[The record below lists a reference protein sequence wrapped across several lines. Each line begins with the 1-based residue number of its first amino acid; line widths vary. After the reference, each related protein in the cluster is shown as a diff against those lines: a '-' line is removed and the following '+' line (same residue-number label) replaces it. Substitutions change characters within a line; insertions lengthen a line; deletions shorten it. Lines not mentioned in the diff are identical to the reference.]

1 LSSPGAD
8 ESVAAPPDLA
18 PLLESALIR
27 TELSEEDVVRGC
39 QEARQLGVAA
49 VVLRPSDVDS
59 VARQL
64 KDSPIVLGALVDSPH
79 GYSTTPAKI
88 YATQDLLRR
97 GVRQIDTV
105 MNTGKLISR
114 QFQFLEME
122 LLQMAD
128 ACHQS
133 GAVLAVNLEG
143 EYLNEELDLVACR
156 IARRA
161 GADYIGASRLED
173 VPLLVTN
180 SRDRLKIKCHALSVD
195 LEQVLALRNAGCARI
210 RVSAPD
216 SILTAWKAQQSPANQ
231 PPAAS
236 H

>member
-1 LSSPGAD
+1 LSSPGTD
-8 ESVAAPPDLA
+8 ESVATPLDLA
-18 PLLESALIR
+18 PLLECALIR
-27 TELSEEDVVRGC
+27 TEFSEDDVVRGC

-49 VVLRPSDVDS
+49 VVVRPSDVDS

-64 KDSPIVLGALVDSPH
+64 QGSPVVLGALVDGPH
-79 GYSTTPAKI
+79 GYSTTAAKV
-88 YATQDLLRR
+88 YAAQDLLRR

-122 LLQMAD
+122 LLQMAES
-128 ACHQS
+128 CHQS

-143 EYLNEELDLVACR
+143 EHLNEELNILACR

-161 GADYIGASRLED
+161 GVDYIGASRLED
-173 VPLLVTN
+173 VPLLASN
-180 SRDRLKIKCHALSVD
+180 SRDRLKIKCHALALD
-195 LEQVLALRNAGCARI
+195 LDQVLALHAAGCTRI
-210 RVSAPD
+210 RVSAPA
-216 SILTAWKAQQSPANQ
+216 SILAAWKAQHAASPQ
-231 PPAAS
+231 PPAPS

>member
-1 LSSPGAD
+1 MSTPETD
-8 ESVAAPPDLA
+8 KSVAAPPDLA

-27 TELSEEDVVRGC
+27 TELSEDDVIRGC
-39 QEARQLGVAA
+39 EEARQLGLAA
-49 VVLRPSDVDS
+49 VILRPSDVES

-64 KDSPIVLGALVDSPH
+64 QGSPVVLGALVDSPH
-79 GYSTTPAKI
+79 GYSTTPAKV

-105 MNTGKLISR
+105 MNTSKLISR

-143 EYLNEELDLVACR
+143 EYLNEELDLLACR

-173 VPLLVTN
+173 VPILVGN
-180 SRDRLKIKCHALSVD
+180 SRDRLKIKCHSPAAT
-195 LEQVLALRNAGCARI
+195 LEQVVALRDAGCTRI
-210 RVSAPD
+210 WVSSPA
-216 SILTAWKAQQSPANQ
+216 SILSAWKAQQAPASQ
-231 PPAAS
+231 SPAAS